1 MQRFTAGLLGDGI
14 DASEHACHETFSN
27 RAERAIRSSWRPPR
41 RNYYPR
47 QYSSCLPQIGY
58 DGGLAPLVTAKI
70 VGENEDR
77 ASALT
82 SSTLKKV
89 FRSLVDAFPYLGI
102 TPKAAI

>member
-1 MQRFTAGLLGDGI
+1 MQRFTPGLLGDGI
-14 DASEHACHETFSN
+14 DTSEHSCHETFSN
-27 RAERAIRSSWRPPR
+27 HTERAIRRSRRPPR
-41 RNYYPR
+41 RNYYPG
-47 QYSSCLPQIGY
+47 QYSICLPQIGY
-58 DGGLAPLVTAKI
+58 DGGLAPLATAKI

-89 FRSLVDAFPYLGI
+89 VRSLVDAFPYLGI